1 MRKSLKKILF
11 NIFKSSNKKRKHSM
25 DKNILSAND
34 GNKSCHI
41 NSSATLTIE
50 NKQNDMSYQKR
61 IEKLLDGYINEPQKL
76 FEYIKG
82 SGTKVFLNK
91 YASKILSKINEQ
103 EGLIYPKKGLKALYL
118 NLILNKKISFKTDEM
133 FVLSSYNVNL
143 VAMSYQFYNWYACKM
158 KLNGYDFSTQE
169 KFNNVFEI
177 CETDKINDL
186 SFEEIISLK
195 NAIRRDIEAI
205 NFVKDLTM
213 KKSTAKKNLEK
224 IKRGQAVSA

>member
-1 MRKSLKKILF
+1 MRKSFRKLLLNIYKKFSKKKKYTID
-11 NIFKSSNKKRKHSM
+11 KSL
-25 DKNILSAND
+25 LSAND

-50 NKQNDMSYQKR
+50 NKQVDMSYQAR
-61 IEKLLDGYINEPQKL
+61 IEKLLDAYINKPEKL

-91 YASKILSKINEQ
+91 HAAKILSKIKEE

-118 NLILNKKISFKTDEM
+118 NLIFNKKFSFETDEM

-158 KLNGYDFSTQE
+158 KLNGYDFVSQE
-169 KFNNVFEI
+169 KFKNVFEI
-177 CETDKINDL
+177 CETEKVNDL

-195 NAIRRDIEAI
+195 NAIKRDIEAI
-205 NFVKDLTM
+205 DFVKQLVSQ
-213 KKSTAKKNLEK
+213 KSTAKKNLEK
-224 IKRGQAVSA
+224 IKMGQTVRV

>member
-1 MRKSLKKILF
+1 MRKSFKKLLAG
-11 NIFKSSNKKRKHSM
+11 IFKNFNKK
-25 DKNILSAND
+25 KNDINKSVLSAND
-34 GNKSCHI
+34 GTKSCHI

-50 NKQNDMSYQKR
+50 NAPCDMSYQTR
-61 IEKLLDGYINEPQKL
+61 IEKMLNDYIDKPEKL

-91 YASKILSKINEQ
+91 YASKILAKINEQ

-118 NLILNKKISFKTDEM
+118 NLIFNKKLSFRTDEM
-133 FVLSSYNVNL
+133 FVLSSFNVNL

-158 KLNGYDFSTQE
+158 KLNGYNFEAQE
-169 KFNNVFEI
+169 QFKSVFEI

-186 SFEEIISLK
+186 SFEEIINLK

-205 NFVKDLTM
+205 DFVKQLVI

-224 IKRGQAVSA
+224 IKMGQTVKI

>member
-1 MRKSLKKILF
+1 MRKYLKRFLLNVYKF
-11 NIFKSSNKKRKHSM
+11 FNKKKEYAINKS
-25 DKNILSAND
+25 ILSAND

-50 NKQNDMSYQKR
+50 NKQTDMSYQTR
-61 IEKLLDGYINEPQKL
+61 IEKMLDNYIDKPEKL

-91 YASKILSKINEQ
+91 YAAQILSKINEQ
-103 EGLIYPKKGLKALYL
+103 EGLIYPKKGLQALYL
-118 NLILNKKISFKTDEM
+118 NLILNKKFSFKTDEM

-158 KLNGYDFSTQE
+158 KLNGYDFEAQE
-169 KFNNVFEI
+169 KFKNVFEI

-186 SFEEIISLK
+186 TFEEIISLK

-205 NFVKDLTM
+205 NFVKELTI
-213 KKSTAKKNLEK
+213 KKSMAKKNLEK
-224 IKRGQAVSA
+224 IKMGQTVRV